1 MNSRFVLKVL
11 AWAIA
16 LSLVLLPVIG
26 VLNGWFAAERWPVKF
41 VEVEAEFDHVSAE
54 QIRGAAAT
62 RLGPGFFALK
72 LDDVRAAVATLPWVE
87 KVEARKRWPDTIVLR
102 VSEQR
107 PVARWGAQRL
117 VSAQGDLFSAPGS
130 DTIQGLPLLEGP
142 DDSLDDVVNFYTK
155 CQRAMSGSGLTL
167 SGAALSQRG
176 SWKLTLVNG
185 SQLMIG
191 RENADSRL
199 QRFLAV
205 YPRLAAG
212 RPGTAFERADLR
224 YTNGFAIQWS
234 SNAPAPTSSKPAPA
248 TETST

>member
-1 MNSRFVLKVL
+1 MNSRLILKIL

-26 VLNGWFAAERWPVKF
+26 VLNGWLAAERWPVRY

-62 RLGPGFFALK
+62 RLGPGFFAVK
-72 LDDVRAAVATLPWVE
+72 LDDVRTSVAALPWVE
-87 KVEARKRWPDTIVLR
+87 KVEVRKRWPDTVVVR

-117 VSAQGDLFSAPGS
+117 VSADGSLFSAPGS
-130 DTIQGLPLLEGP
+130 DTIQGLPQLDGP
-142 DDSLDDVVNFYTK
+142 DDALNDVVDFYTK

-167 SGAALSQRG
+167 AGAALSARG
-176 SWKLTLVNG
+176 SWKLTLGNG
-185 SQLMIG
+185 AQMMIG
-191 RENADSRL
+191 RDEADSRL

-205 YPRLAAG
+205 YPRLASG
-212 RPGTAFERADLR
+212 RASAFERVDLR
-224 YTNGFAIQWS
+224 YTNGFAIQWPAAVS
-234 SNAPAPTSSKPAPA
+234 APEKPATAPSA
-248 TETST
+248 SETHT